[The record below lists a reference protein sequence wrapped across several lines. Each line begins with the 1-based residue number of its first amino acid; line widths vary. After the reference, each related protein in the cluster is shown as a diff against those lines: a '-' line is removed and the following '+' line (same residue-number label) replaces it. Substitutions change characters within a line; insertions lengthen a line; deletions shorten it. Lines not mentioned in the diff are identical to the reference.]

1 MTRRGYTFI
10 ELLVVIV
17 VLGILAGMGYL
28 RLQTSKDKAAI
39 AAMTSDLRAIAEE
52 QEAFYFQNRFYS
64 ATLDSLN
71 PRPSPGDSIVIH
83 EATPSGWSGS
93 ATNSRTPKRCYIV
106 VGNATPIGSAATDG
120 VISCS

>member
-17 VLGILAGMGYL
+17 VLGILASMGYL
-28 RLQTSKDKAAI
+28 RLQASKDKAAV

-71 PRPSPGDSIVIH
+71 PRPSPGDSLVIH

-93 ATNSRTPKRCYIV
+93 VSNTRTPKKCYVV
-106 VGNATPIGSAATDG
+106 VGDAALVGSATTDG